1 MLLFIQI
8 WQTTKMTFWELDI
21 QYSQNKKK
29 YPNAYY
35 AMFATEQ
42 VYDENF
48 DKYLGWGTTIFD
60 NIMT

>member
-1 MLLFIQI
+1 
-8 WQTTKMTFWELDI
+8 MTFWELDI

-42 VYDENF
+42 VYVENF